1 MFYFRGRFC
10 VYKPAHGPLL
20 LMKTASVRSMELR
33 MRFIKLSRGFSVV
46 ATGLVALLSMPAA
59 RAEYELNMTQ
69 GVTPISHQLYGLHML
84 VLWICVIIGVVVFGA
99 MAWSIIH
106 HRKSKGAVSA
116 NFHESTTVE
125 IVWTVVPLLIL
136 IGIAIPATGT
146 LLELEDAKTDA
157 DITLQVTGI
166 QWKWKYTFVDEDV
179 SFISSLAQTSRDVMS
194 DPTDNENY
202 LLEVDN
208 QLVLPIG
215 KKIRFLFHSND
226 VIHAWWVPDLAVK
239 QDSIPGFINDSWAI
253 IEKPGI
259 YRGQCAELCGKDHGF
274 MPIVVNAVSEPE
286 YEEWLAGMKAE
297 AAAAAAA
304 ADEEWS
310 MQDLVARGETIY
322 QANCSACHGPTGAGI
337 PGAFPAMTG
346 SPVVTGPAAGH
357 IDILVNGVAG
367 TSMAA
372 FKNQLNDVDIAAVI
386 TYERNRLGNSVGDTV
401 QPSAI
406 KNAR

>member
-1 MFYFRGRFC
+1 MIFN
-10 VYKPAHGPLL
+10 
-20 LMKTASVRSMELR
+20 
-33 MRFIKLSRGFSVV
+33 KLSRCSSSVAMGV
-46 ATGLVALLSMPAA
+46 LSMLAMPVAQ
-59 RAEYELNMTQ
+59 AEYKLNMTE
-69 GVTPISHQLYGLHML
+69 GVTPISQDLYGLHML
-84 VLWICVIIGVVVFGA
+84 VFWICVVIGVLVFA
-99 MAWSIIH
+99 VMAWSIFH
-106 HRKSKGAVSA
+106 HRKSKGAVAS
-116 NFHESTTVE
+116 NFHESTTIE
-125 IVWTVVPLLIL
+125 IIWTVAPLLIL
-136 IGIAIPATGT
+136 IGIAIPATAT
-146 LLELEDAKTDA
+146 LLDLEDAKTNA

-179 SFISSLAQTSRDVMS
+179 SFISSLAQSSRDVVK
-194 DPTDNENY
+194 DPTSNENY

-208 QLVLPIG
+208 ELVLPVG

-226 VIHAWWVPDLAVK
+226 VIHAWWVPALGVK

-274 MPIVVNAVSEPE
+274 MPIVVNAVSQPE

-304 ADEEWS
+304 GEEEWS
-310 MQDLVARGETIY
+310 MQDLVARGETVY
-322 QANCSACHGPTGAGI
+322 QANCAACHGATGAGI

-346 SPVVTGPAAGH
+346 SAIVNGDPAGH
-357 IDILVNGVAG
+357 IDIVVNGKTG
-367 TSMAA
+367 TSMAS
-372 FKNQLNDVDIAAVI
+372 FKGQLNDVDIAAVL
-386 TYERNRLGNSVGDTV
+386 TYERNSLGNSVGDMI

>member
-1 MFYFRGRFC
+1 MIFNKLCRRLS
-10 VYKPAHGPLL
+10 LL
-20 LMKTASVRSMELR
+20 V
-33 MRFIKLSRGFSVV
+33 
-46 ATGLVALLSMPAA
+46 TGLIALLSTSAA
-59 RAEYELNMTQ
+59 QAAYNLNMTE
-69 GVTPISHQLYGLHML
+69 GVTPISQELYDLHMI
-84 VLWICVIIGVVVFGA
+84 VFWICVVIGAVVFGA

-106 HRKSKGAVSA
+106 HRKSKGAVAA

-125 IVWTVVPLLIL
+125 IAWTVVPLLIL
-136 IGIAIPATGT
+136 IGIAIPATAT
-146 LLELEDAKTDA
+146 LLDLEDAKTNA

-179 SFISSLAQTSRDVMS
+179 SFISSLAQSSRDVFK
-194 DPTDNENY
+194 DPTGNEHY
-202 LLEVDN
+202 LLEVDKP
-208 QLVLPIG
+208 LVLPVG

-226 VIHAWWVPDLAVK
+226 VIHAWWVPALAVK
-239 QDSIPGFINDSWAI
+239 QDSIPGFINDSWAT

-274 MPIVVNAVSEPE
+274 MPIVVNAVSESE
-286 YEEWLAGMKAE
+286 YNEWLAGMKAE
-297 AAAAAAA
+297 AAAAASS
-304 ADEEWS
+304 ADKEWS
-310 MQDLVARGETIY
+310 MQDLLAHGETVY

-346 SPVVTGPAAGH
+346 SPIVTGSAEGH
-357 IDILVNGVAG
+357 INIVVNGKAG
-367 TSMAA
+367 TAMAA

-386 TYERNRLGNSVGDTV
+386 TYERNSFGNSVGDTV